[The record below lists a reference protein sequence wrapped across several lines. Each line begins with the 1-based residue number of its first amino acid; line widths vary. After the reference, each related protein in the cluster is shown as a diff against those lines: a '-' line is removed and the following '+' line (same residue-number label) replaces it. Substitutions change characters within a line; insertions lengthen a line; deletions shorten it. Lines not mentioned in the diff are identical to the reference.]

1 MLCIIAPQSFGLK
14 PIWGPWKAQL
24 HVPLPARSGL
34 LIEVK
39 DIGEQIRRMNVEP
52 MIPVAIRL
60 SSLVLVAMSFVTRAI
75 PHTAVVGVNDIQ
87 VVFHIRA

>member
-1 MLCIIAPQSFGLK
+1 MLCIIAAQSFGLK

-34 LIEVK
+34 LVEVE
-39 DIGEQIRRMNVEP
+39 DIGEQIRRINVEP

-60 SSLVLVAMSFVTRAI
+60 FSWKVGNPTRIVTTLPPVL
-75 PHTAVVGVNDIQ
+75 
-87 VVFHIRA
+87 